1 MEKKAI
7 IIFLTLIQLSV
18 ILTTDKTTTIF
29 NAGDSIAAERDTN
42 NDNPE
47 RGLGQMLQ
55 NYFNKN
61 FVEVQNHARGGRSSK
76 SFIGEGHWVKSYK
89 NEKR

>member
-29 NAGDSIAAERDTN
+29 IAGDSIAAERDTN

-47 RGLGQMLQ
+47 RGLGQMLKIILTKILLKFKITQ
-55 NYFNKN
+55 EEDVPQK
-61 FVEVQNHARGGRSSK
+61 VL
-76 SFIGEGHWVKSYK
+76 
-89 NEKR
+89 